1 MTTLKELL
9 QRKSDIDAEMAT
21 LKAAAS
27 IVSEQIDELLSQ
39 RLVDLRQV
47 QGKEFGAVNMVFEGY
62 KVTETI
68 TKKVDWDQEK
78 LLGLFE
84 KIMAAGD
91 RPGDY
96 MRMKLDVPEK
106 LFGAFPDP
114 IKAIFAE
121 ARTVKGERPKLTFE
135 EVTNA

>member
-1 MTTLKELL
+1 MKLKDLLL
-9 QRKSDIDAEMAT
+9 QRAT
-21 LKAAAS
+21 LENEVQNLRES
-27 IVSEQIDELLSQ
+27 IAGINEQIDEMLSQ

-106 LFGAFPDP
+106 MYGAFPDP

>member
-1 MTTLKELL
+1 MKLKDLL
-9 QRKSDIDAEMAT
+9 SQRAT
-21 LKAAAS
+21 LENEVQNLLES
-27 IVSEQIDELLSQ
+27 ISVINEQIDEMLSQ

-68 TKKVDWDQEK
+68 TKKVDWDQVK
-78 LLGLFE
+78 LLGLFK

-106 LFGAFPDP
+106 MYGACPDQ
-114 IKAIFAE
+114 ITAICAE